1 MQRVAWLLLGFV
13 LPLLLV
19 GMAGASASLAPITG
33 ALNDISGDASQIKT
47 AILTILGVLVTVG
60 LAWAIVKGL
69 QK

>member
-1 MQRVAWLLLGFV
+1 MRTLLFLAAFLLPFV
-13 LPLLLV
+13 V
-19 GMAGASASLAPITG
+19 FGGSASAIAPITS
-33 ALNDISGDASQIKT
+33 ALTEISGEASQIKT

>member
-1 MQRVAWLLLGFV
+1 MDSIVTA
-13 LPLLLV
+13 
-19 GMAGASASLAPITG
+19 ITAIATQG
-33 ALNDISGDASQIKT
+33 SEIKT

>member
-1 MQRVAWLLLGFV
+1 MRTLLFLAAFLLPFV
-13 LPLLLV
+13 VFSPS
-19 GMAGASASLAPITG
+19 ASASIAPITS
-33 ALNDISGDASQIKT
+33 ALTEISGEASQIKT

>member
-1 MQRVAWLLLGFV
+1 MEWLSLVAGL
-13 LPLLLV
+13 
-19 GMAGASASLAPITG
+19 SQITG
-33 ALNDISGDASQIKT
+33 AVTEISGSASEIKT

>member
-1 MQRVAWLLLGFV
+1 MDAIVTAV
-13 LPLLLV
+13 T
-19 GMAGASASLAPITG
+19 A
-33 ALNDISGDASQIKT
+33 ISSQGGEIKT

>member
-1 MQRVAWLLLGFV
+1 MEQILTAV
-13 LPLLLV
+13 
-19 GMAGASASLAPITG
+19 TE
-33 ALNDISGDASQIKT
+33 ISGQASEIRT

>member
-1 MQRVAWLLLGFV
+1 MDSIVTAV
-13 LPLLLV
+13 T
-19 GMAGASASLAPITG
+19 S
-33 ALNDISGDASQIKT
+33 ISTQGGEIKT